1 MKLNKVSRMLFA
13 LAALMLGGILQN
25 ATGMQ
30 LFFWLG
36 IIGCVGIFGF
46 LGRGEEFKARKSEN
60 AHTSDDAQPE
70 EQLHSGGIAQNT
82 AQHQRRQRKQHPG
95 NLVQLHRVTTVSSS
109 ALRLSCMAEGLL
121 TSAG

>member
-13 LAALMLGGILQN
+13 LAALMLGVILQN

-46 LGRGEEFKARKSEN
+46 LGRGEEFKARKEN
-60 AHTSDDAQPE
+60 
-70 EQLHSGGIAQNT
+70 
-82 AQHQRRQRKQHPG
+82 KKK
-95 NLVQLHRVTTVSSS
+95 
-109 ALRLSCMAEGLL
+109 
-121 TSAG
+121 

>member
-13 LAALMLGGILQN
+13 LAALMLGGILRN

-46 LGRGEEFKARKSEN
+46 LGRGEEFKARKDE
-60 AHTSDDAQPE
+60 
-70 EQLHSGGIAQNT
+70 
-82 AQHQRRQRKQHPG
+82 KKK
-95 NLVQLHRVTTVSSS
+95 
-109 ALRLSCMAEGLL
+109 
-121 TSAG
+121 

>member
-13 LAALMLGGILQN
+13 LAALMLGGILKN

-46 LGRGEEFKARKSEN
+46 LGRGEEFRARKEN
-60 AHTSDDAQPE
+60 
-70 EQLHSGGIAQNT
+70 
-82 AQHQRRQRKQHPG
+82 KKK
-95 NLVQLHRVTTVSSS
+95 
-109 ALRLSCMAEGLL
+109 
-121 TSAG
+121 

>member
-25 ATGMQ
+25 ATGML

-46 LGRGEEFKARKSEN
+46 LGRGEEFKARKEN
-60 AHTSDDAQPE
+60 
-70 EQLHSGGIAQNT
+70 
-82 AQHQRRQRKQHPG
+82 KKK
-95 NLVQLHRVTTVSSS
+95 
-109 ALRLSCMAEGLL
+109 
-121 TSAG
+121 

>member
-13 LAALMLGGILQN
+13 LAALMLGGILRN

-46 LGRGEEFKARKSEN
+46 LGRGEEFQARK
-60 AHTSDDAQPE
+60 E
-70 EQLHSGGIAQNT
+70 E
-82 AQHQRRQRKQHPG
+82 KKK
-95 NLVQLHRVTTVSSS
+95 
-109 ALRLSCMAEGLL
+109 
-121 TSAG
+121 

>member
-13 LAALMLGGILQN
+13 LAALMLGGILRN

-46 LGRGEEFKARKSEN
+46 LGRGEEFKARKEN
-60 AHTSDDAQPE
+60 
-70 EQLHSGGIAQNT
+70 
-82 AQHQRRQRKQHPG
+82 KKK
-95 NLVQLHRVTTVSSS
+95 
-109 ALRLSCMAEGLL
+109 
-121 TSAG
+121 